1 MSSGDENNQM
11 SSRSEGSSKVSTL
24 SRLYA
29 VHINGARM
37 VFSMNPASPGAP
49 IVLYLHG
56 GPGDACIP
64 LTMRYNAA
72 LERDF
77 RFINLDQRGSGLSYH
92 PFAPDEVVTIDSMVE
107 DVHQFVLKLLRAYGQ
122 DSLILI
128 GHSWGSVLGLEMV
141 KRYPSLVRC
150 YIGLGQVVSMRAAL
164 QLRRHWGQQNLGP
177 RLASIV
183 SRESGA
189 ADMVL
194 LINELLSR
202 GGVAMLFRSWKRIMT
217 YLRSPY
223 YNWSRLLNHAK
234 GVAQS
239 RARLNA
245 ELEQVDF
252 SGQTSFGAPVYFISG
267 RYDRHLPGILIE
279 RFADGLKS
287 PHRFIRFDRS
297 GHCPQWDEPERFAA
311 TVKALCL

>member
-1 MSSGDENNQM
+1 MTGPM
-11 SSRSEGSSKVSTL
+11 VLLSSRSHIYQT
-24 SRLYA
+24 R
-29 VHINGARM
+29 INGAHF
-37 VFSMNPASPGAP
+37 VFSMNPAPRRAP
-49 IVLYLHG
+49 IILYLHG

-92 PFAPDEVVTIDSMVE
+92 PFAPGEVVTIDSMVE
-107 DVHQFVLKLLRAYGQ
+107 DVHQFVLELLRTYGQ

-164 QLRRHWGQQNLGP
+164 RLRRHWGQQSWGS
-177 RLASIV
+177 RLASVV

-189 ADMVL
+189 ADVVL
-194 LINELLSR
+194 MLDELLSR
-202 GGVAMLFRSWKRIMT
+202 GGVAMLFGSLERIMT

-223 YNWSRLLNHAK
+223 YNWSRLLNHVK

-239 RARLNA
+239 RARLDA

-267 RYDRHLPGILIE
+267 KYDRHLPGSLVE

-287 PHRFIRFDRS
+287 PHRFICFDRS

>member
-1 MSSGDENNQM
+1 MTGRIAVFPS
-11 SSRSEGSSKVSTL
+11 SSRIYGTQ
-24 SRLYA
+24 
-29 VHINGARM
+29 INGAHF
-37 VFSMNPASPGAP
+37 VFSMNPASRRAP
-49 IVLYLHG
+49 IILYLHG

-92 PFAPDEVVTIDSMVE
+92 PFAPGEVVTIDSMVE
-107 DVHQFVLKLLRAYGQ
+107 DVHQFVLELLRAYGQ

-141 KRYPSLVRC
+141 KRYPSLARC

-164 QLRRHWGQQNLGP
+164 RLRRHWGQQSWGS

-183 SRESGA
+183 SEESGV
-189 ADMVL
+189 ADVVL
-194 LINELLSR
+194 MLDELLSR
-202 GGVAMLFRSWKRIMT
+202 GGVAMLFGSLERIMT

-239 RARLNA
+239 RARLDA

-267 RYDRHLPGILIE
+267 KYDRHLPGSLVK

-287 PHRFIRFDRS
+287 PHRFICFDRS

>member
-1 MSSGDENNQM
+1 MTGRTM
-11 SSRSEGSSKVSTL
+11 AVPSR
-24 SRLYA
+24 SRLYRA
-29 VHINGARM
+29 QINGTHL
-37 VFSMNPASPGAP
+37 VFSMNPAPRRAP
-49 IVLYLHG
+49 IILYLHG

-64 LTMRYNAA
+64 LTMQYNAA

-92 PFAPDEVVTIDSMVE
+92 PFAPDETVTIDSMVE
-107 DVHQFVLKLLRAYGQ
+107 DVHQFVLELLRAYMQ

-141 KRYPSLVRC
+141 KRYPSLIRS

-164 QLRRHWGQQNLGP
+164 RLRRNWGRQSLGP
-177 RLASIV
+177 RLGSIV
-183 SRESGA
+183 SSESGT

-194 LINELLSR
+194 MVDELLSR
-202 GGVAMLFRSWKRIMT
+202 GGAAMLFGSLGRIMT

-223 YNWSRLLNHAK
+223 YNWPRLLNHAK
-234 GVAQS
+234 GASQS
-239 RARLNA
+239 RARLDA

-267 RYDRHLPGILIE
+267 RYDRHLPGSLVE

-311 TVKALCL
+311 TVKAICL

>member
-1 MSSGDENNQM
+1 MT
-11 SSRSEGSSKVSTL
+11 SRADVVPSI
-24 SRLYA
+24 SRLYRTQ
-29 VHINGARM
+29 INGTRL
-37 VFSMNPASPGAP
+37 VFSMNPAPRPAP

-92 PFAPDEVVTIDSMVE
+92 PFAPGEVVTIDSMVE
-107 DVHQFVLKLLRAYGQ
+107 DVHQFVLELLHAYGH

-141 KRYPSLVRC
+141 KRYPSLIRC

-164 QLRRHWGQQNLGP
+164 RLRRHWGKQSSGSQLG
-177 RLASIV
+177 SIV

-194 LINELLSR
+194 MIDELLSR
-202 GGVAMLFRSWKRIMT
+202 GGAAMLFGSLERIMA

-223 YNWSRLLNHAK
+223 YNWPRLLNHAK

-245 ELEQVDF
+245 ELERVDF
-252 SGQTSFGAPVYFISG
+252 SGQTSLGAPVYFISG
-267 RYDRHLPGILIE
+267 KYDRHLPGSLVA

-287 PHRFIRFDRS
+287 PHRFIRFGRS

-311 TVKALCL
+311 MVKAICL

>member
-1 MSSGDENNQM
+1 MTSRADVV
-11 SSRSEGSSKVSTL
+11 SSRSHIYQTQ
-24 SRLYA
+24 
-29 VHINGARM
+29 INGAHF
-37 VFSMNPASPGAP
+37 VFSMNPAPRRAP
-49 IVLYLHG
+49 IILYLHG

-64 LTMRYNAA
+64 LTMHYNAA

-92 PFAPDEVVTIDSMVE
+92 PFAPGEVVTIDSMVE
-107 DVHQFVLKLLRAYGQ
+107 DVHQFVLELLRAYGQ

-164 QLRRHWGQQNLGP
+164 RLRRHWGQQSLGS
-177 RLASIV
+177 RLGAIV
-183 SRESGA
+183 SKESGA

-194 LINELLSR
+194 MVDELLSR
-202 GGVAMLFRSWKRIMT
+202 GGVAMLFGSLGRIMT
-217 YLRSPY
+217 YLRSPC
-223 YNWSRLLNHAK
+223 YNWSRLLNHVK

-239 RARLNA
+239 RARLDA

-252 SGQTSFGAPVYFISG
+252 NGQTSFGAPVYFISG
-267 RYDRHLPGILIE
+267 KYDRHLPGSLVE

-287 PHRFIRFDRS
+287 THRFIRFDRS

>member
-1 MSSGDENNQM
+1 MTGRIAVFPSS
-11 SSRSEGSSKVSTL
+11 
-24 SRLYA
+24 SRLYGTQ
-29 VHINGARM
+29 INGAHF
-37 VFSMNPASPGAP
+37 VFSMNPAPRRAP
-49 IVLYLHG
+49 IILYLHG

-92 PFAPDEVVTIDSMVE
+92 PFVPGEVVTIDSMVE
-107 DVHQFVLKLLRAYGQ
+107 DVHQFV
-122 DSLILI
+122 
-128 GHSWGSVLGLEMV
+128 
-141 KRYPSLVRC
+141 
-150 YIGLGQVVSMRAAL
+150 VSMRAAL
-164 QLRRHWGQQNLGP
+164 RLRRHWGQQSWGS
-177 RLASIV
+177 RLASVV

-189 ADMVL
+189 ADVVLMVD
-194 LINELLSR
+194 ELLSR
-202 GGVAMLFRSWKRIMT
+202 GGVAMLFGSLERIMT

-239 RARLNA
+239 RARLDA

-267 RYDRHLPGILIE
+267 KYDRHLPGSLVE

-287 PHRFIRFDRS
+287 PHRFIRFNRS

>member
-1 MSSGDENNQM
+1 MTGRIAVFPS
-11 SSRSEGSSKVSTL
+11 SSRIYGTQ
-24 SRLYA
+24 
-29 VHINGARM
+29 INGAHF
-37 VFSMNPASPGAP
+37 VFSMNPASRRAP
-49 IVLYLHG
+49 IILYLHG

-92 PFAPDEVVTIDSMVE
+92 PFAPGEVVTIDSMVE
-107 DVHQFVLKLLRAYGQ
+107 DVHQFVLELLRAYGQ

-141 KRYPSLVRC
+141 KRYPSLARC

-164 QLRRHWGQQNLGP
+164 RLRRHWGQQSWGS

-183 SRESGA
+183 SEESGV
-189 ADMVL
+189 ADVVL
-194 LINELLSR
+194 MLDELLSR
-202 GGVAMLFRSWKRIMT
+202 GGVAMLFGSLGRIMT
-217 YLRSPY
+217 YLRSPC
-223 YNWSRLLNHAK
+223 YNWSRLLNHVK

-239 RARLNA
+239 RARLDA

-252 SGQTSFGAPVYFISG
+252 NGQTSFGAPVYFISG
-267 RYDRHLPGILIE
+267 KYDRHLPGSLVE

-287 PHRFIRFDRS
+287 THRFIRFDRS

>member
-1 MSSGDENNQM
+1 MTGPTVPF
-11 SSRSEGSSKVSTL
+11 SSRSRIYQTQ
-24 SRLYA
+24 
-29 VHINGARM
+29 INGAHF
-37 VFSMNPASPGAP
+37 VFSMNPAPRRAP
-49 IVLYLHG
+49 IILYFHG

-92 PFAPDEVVTIDSMVE
+92 PFVPGEVVTIDSMVE
-107 DVHQFVLKLLRAYGQ
+107 DVHQFVLELLRAYGQ

-164 QLRRHWGQQNLGP
+164 RLRRHWGQQSWGS
-177 RLASIV
+177 RLASVV

-189 ADMVL
+189 ADVVLMVD
-194 LINELLSR
+194 ELLSR
-202 GGVAMLFRSWKRIMT
+202 GGVAMLFGSLERIMT

-239 RARLNA
+239 RARLDA

-267 RYDRHLPGILIE
+267 KYDRHLPGSLVE
-279 RFADGLKS
+279 RFADRLKS

>member
-1 MSSGDENNQM
+1 MTGRTM
-11 SSRSEGSSKVSTL
+11 AVPSR
-24 SRLYA
+24 SRLYRA
-29 VHINGARM
+29 QINGTHL
-37 VFSMNPASPGAP
+37 VFSMNPAPRRAP
-49 IVLYLHG
+49 IILYLHG

-64 LTMRYNAA
+64 LTMQYNAA

-92 PFAPDEVVTIDSMVE
+92 PFAPDETVTIDSMVE
-107 DVHQFVLKLLRAYGQ
+107 DVHQFVLELLRAYMQ

-141 KRYPSLVRC
+141 KRYPSLIRS

-164 QLRRHWGQQNLGP
+164 RLRRNLGRQSLDP
-177 RLASIV
+177 RLGSIV
-183 SRESGA
+183 SSESGT
-189 ADMVL
+189 ADIVLMVD
-194 LINELLSR
+194 ELLSR
-202 GGVAMLFRSWKRIMT
+202 GGAAMLFGSLGRIMT

-234 GVAQS
+234 GVSQS
-239 RARLNA
+239 RARLDA

-267 RYDRHLPGILIE
+267 RYDRHLPGKLVE
-279 RFADGLKS
+279 QFAEGLKS

-297 GHCPQWDEPERFAA
+297 GHCPQWDESERFAA
-311 TVKALCL
+311 TVKAICL

>member
-1 MSSGDENNQM
+1 MTSRADIVC
-11 SSRSEGSSKVSTL
+11 SRSHIYQTQ
-24 SRLYA
+24 
-29 VHINGARM
+29 INGARL
-37 VFSMNPASPGAP
+37 VFSMNPAPRRAP

-92 PFAPDEVVTIDSMVE
+92 PFAPGEVVTIDSMVE
-107 DVHQFVLKLLRAYGQ
+107 DVHQFVLELLHVYGQ

-141 KRYPSLVRC
+141 KRYPWLVRC

-164 QLRRHWGQQNLGP
+164 RLRRHWGQQSLGS
-177 RLASIV
+177 RLGSIV
-183 SRESGA
+183 SKESGA
-189 ADMVL
+189 ADVVLMVD
-194 LINELLSR
+194 ELLSR
-202 GGVAMLFRSWKRIMT
+202 GGVAMLFGSLGRIMT
-217 YLRSPY
+217 YLRSPC
-223 YNWSRLLNHAK
+223 YNWSRLLNHVK

-239 RARLNA
+239 RARLDA

-267 RYDRHLPGILIE
+267 KYDRHLPGSLVE

-287 PHRFIRFDRS
+287 THRFIRFDRS

>member
-1 MSSGDENNQM
+1 MTGRIAVVPSS
-11 SSRSEGSSKVSTL
+11 
-24 SRLYA
+24 SRLYGTR
-29 VHINGARM
+29 INGARF
-37 VFSMNPASPGAP
+37 VFSMNPAPPRAP
-49 IVLYLHG
+49 IILYLHG

-92 PFAPDEVVTIDSMVE
+92 PFAPGEVVTIDSMVE

-183 SRESGA
+183 SRESGT

-202 GGVAMLFRSWKRIMT
+202 GGVAMLFRSLKRIMT

-223 YNWSRLLNHAK
+223 YNWLRLLNHAK

-267 RYDRHLPGILIE
+267 RYDRHLPGILVE
-279 RFADGLKS
+279 RFADRLKS
-287 PHRFIRFDRS
+287 PQRFIRFDCS

-311 TVKALCL
+311 TVKSLCL

>member
-1 MSSGDENNQM
+1 MTGPTVSF
-11 SSRSEGSSKVSTL
+11 SSRSYIYQT
-24 SRLYA
+24 R
-29 VHINGARM
+29 INGARF
-37 VFSMNPASPGAP
+37 VFSMNPAPPRAP
-49 IVLYLHG
+49 IILYLHG

-92 PFAPDEVVTIDSMVE
+92 PFAPGEVVTIDSMVE
-107 DVHQFVLKLLRAYGQ
+107 DVHQFVLELLRAYGQ

-164 QLRRHWGQQNLGP
+164 RLRRHWGQQSSGSRLG
-177 RLASIV
+177 AIV
-183 SRESGA
+183 SKESGA

-194 LINELLSR
+194 MIDELLSR
-202 GGVAMLFRSWKRIMT
+202 GGVAMLFGSLGRIMT
-217 YLRSPY
+217 YLRSPC
-223 YNWSRLLNHAK
+223 YNWSRLLNHVK

-239 RARLNA
+239 RARLDA

-252 SGQTSFGAPVYFISG
+252 NGQTSFGAPVYFISG
-267 RYDRHLPGILIE
+267 KYDRHLPGSLVE

-287 PHRFIRFDRS
+287 THRFIRFDRS

>member
-1 MSSGDENNQM
+1 
-11 SSRSEGSSKVSTL
+11 
-24 SRLYA
+24 
-29 VHINGARM
+29 
-37 VFSMNPASPGAP
+37 
-49 IVLYLHG
+49 
-56 GPGDACIP
+56 
-64 LTMRYNAA
+64 MRYNAA

-92 PFAPDEVVTIDSMVE
+92 PFAPDEAVTIDSMVE
-107 DVHQFVLKLLRAYGQ
+107 DVHQFVLGLLRVYGQ

-150 YIGLGQVVSMRAAL
+150 YIGLGQVVSMHAAL
-164 QLRRHWGQQNLGP
+164 RLRQNWAQQHLGP
-177 RLASIV
+177 KIGSIV
-183 SRESGA
+183 SGESGA
-189 ADMVL
+189 ADIVL
-194 LINELLSR
+194 MIDELLSR
-202 GGVAMLFRSWKRIMT
+202 GGAAMLFGSLGRIMT

-223 YNWSRLLNHAK
+223 YNWLRLLNHAK
-234 GVAQS
+234 GASQS
-239 RARLNA
+239 RARLDA

-267 RYDRHLPGILIE
+267 RYDRHLPGILVE

-287 PHRFIRFDRS
+287 PHRFIRFERS

-311 TVKALCL
+311 TVKAICL

>member
-1 MSSGDENNQM
+1 MSTH
-11 SSRSEGSSKVSTL
+11 SRIH
-24 SRLYA
+24 A
-29 VHINGARM
+29 AHIKGARM
-37 VFSMNPASPGAP
+37 VFSMNPTPRHAP
-49 IVLYLHG
+49 IILYLHG

-92 PFAPDEVVTIDSMVE
+92 PFAPGEAVTIDSMVE
-107 DVHQFVLKLLRAYGQ
+107 DVHQFALKLLCAYGQ
-122 DSLILI
+122 DSLILV

-141 KRYPSLVRC
+141 KRYPSLIRC
-150 YIGLGQVVSMRAAL
+150 YIGLGQVVSMKGAL
-164 QLRRHWGQQNLGP
+164 RLRRHWGQQSLGS
-177 RLASIV
+177 RLGSIV

-194 LINELLSR
+194 MVDELLSR
-202 GGVAMLFRSWKRIMT
+202 GGVATLFGSLERIMT

-223 YNWSRLLNHAK
+223 YNWPRLLNHVK

-239 RARLNA
+239 RARLDA

-252 SGQTSFGAPVYFISG
+252 SGQTSFGTPVYFISG
-267 RYDRHLPGILIE
+267 KYDRHLPGSLVE
-279 RFADGLKS
+279 RFAEGLKS
-287 PHRFIRFDRS
+287 PHRFIRFGRS
-297 GHCPQWDEPERFAA
+297 GHCPQWDEPERFAT

>member
-1 MSSGDENNQM
+1 
-11 SSRSEGSSKVSTL
+11 
-24 SRLYA
+24 
-29 VHINGARM
+29 
-37 VFSMNPASPGAP
+37 
-49 IVLYLHG
+49 
-56 GPGDACIP
+56 
-64 LTMRYNAA
+64 MRYNAA

-92 PFAPDEVVTIDSMVE
+92 PFAPDEAVTIDSMVE
-107 DVHQFVLKLLRAYGQ
+107 DVRQFVLGLLRVYGQ

-150 YIGLGQVVSMRAAL
+150 YIGLGQVISMHAAL
-164 QLRRHWGQQNLGP
+164 RLRQNWAQQHLGP
-177 RLASIV
+177 RIGSIV
-183 SRESGA
+183 SGESGA
-189 ADMVL
+189 ADIVL
-194 LINELLSR
+194 MIDELLSR
-202 GGVAMLFRSWKRIMT
+202 GGAAMLFGSLGRIMT

-223 YNWSRLLNHAK
+223 YNWPRLLNHAK
-234 GVAQS
+234 GASQS
-239 RARLNA
+239 RARLDA

-267 RYDRHLPGILIE
+267 RYDRHLPGSLVE

-311 TVKALCL
+311 TVKAICL

>member
-1 MSSGDENNQM
+1 MTSRADIVC
-11 SSRSEGSSKVSTL
+11 SRSHIYQTQ
-24 SRLYA
+24 
-29 VHINGARM
+29 INGARL
-37 VFSMNPASPGAP
+37 VFSMNPAPRRAP

-92 PFAPDEVVTIDSMVE
+92 PFAPGEVVTIDSMVE
-107 DVHQFVLKLLRAYGQ
+107 DVHQFVLELLHVYGQ

-141 KRYPSLVRC
+141 KRYPWLVRC

-164 QLRRHWGQQNLGP
+164 RLRRHWGQQSLGS
-177 RLASIV
+177 RLGSIV
-183 SRESGA
+183 SKESGA
-189 ADMVL
+189 ADVVLMVD
-194 LINELLSR
+194 ELLSR
-202 GGVAMLFRSWKRIMT
+202 GGVAMLFGSLGRIMT
-217 YLRSPY
+217 YLRSPC
-223 YNWSRLLNHAK
+223 YNWSRLLNHVK

-239 RARLNA
+239 RARLDA

-252 SGQTSFGAPVYFISG
+252 SGQTSFGSPVYFISG
-267 RYDRHLPGILIE
+267 KYDRHLPGSLVE
-279 RFADGLKS
+279 RFANGLKS
-287 PHRFIRFDRS
+287 AHRFIRFDRS

>member
-1 MSSGDENNQM
+1 MTGRIAVVPSS
-11 SSRSEGSSKVSTL
+11 
-24 SRLYA
+24 SRLYGTR
-29 VHINGARM
+29 INGARF
-37 VFSMNPASPGAP
+37 VFSMNPAPPHAP
-49 IVLYLHG
+49 IILYLHG

-92 PFAPDEVVTIDSMVE
+92 PFAPGEVVTIDSMVE
-107 DVHQFVLKLLRAYGQ
+107 DVHQFVLQLLGAYGQ
-122 DSLILI
+122 DSLILV

-141 KRYPSLVRC
+141 KRYPWLVRC

-164 QLRRHWGQQNLGP
+164 RLRRYWGQQSLGS
-177 RLASIV
+177 RLGAIV
-183 SRESGA
+183 SKESGA
-189 ADMVL
+189 ADVVL
-194 LINELLSR
+194 MLDELLSR
-202 GGVAMLFRSWKRIMT
+202 GGVAMLFGSLGRIMT
-217 YLRSPY
+217 YLRSPC
-223 YNWSRLLNHAK
+223 YNWSRLLNHVK

-239 RARLNA
+239 RARLDT

-267 RYDRHLPGILIE
+267 KYDRHLPGSLVE

-287 PHRFIRFDRS
+287 AHGFIRFDRS

-311 TVKALCL
+311 TVKALCV

>member
-1 MSSGDENNQM
+1 MTGRIAVFPSS
-11 SSRSEGSSKVSTL
+11 
-24 SRLYA
+24 SRLYGTQ
-29 VHINGARM
+29 INGARF
-37 VFSMNPASPGAP
+37 VFSMNPAPRCAP
-49 IVLYLHG
+49 IILYLHG

-92 PFAPDEVVTIDSMVE
+92 PFAPDEIVTIDSMVE
-107 DVHQFVLKLLRAYGQ
+107 DVHQFVLELLHVYGQ

-164 QLRRHWGQQNLGP
+164 RLRRRWGQQSWGSRLG
-177 RLASIV
+177 SIV

-189 ADMVL
+189 ADVVL
-194 LINELLSR
+194 MLDELLSR
-202 GGVAMLFRSWKRIMT
+202 GGVAMLFGSLERIMT

-239 RARLNA
+239 RARLDA

-252 SGQTSFGAPVYFISG
+252 SGQTSFAAPVYFISG
-267 RYDRHLPGILIE
+267 KYDRHLPGSLVKQ
-279 RFADGLKS
+279 FADGLKS
-287 PHRFIRFDRS
+287 PHRFIRFNRS

>member
-1 MSSGDENNQM
+1 MS
-11 SSRSEGSSKVSTL
+11 TH
-24 SRLYA
+24 SRLHA
-29 VHINGARM
+29 MHINGTRL
-37 VFSMNPASPGAP
+37 VFSMNSTPRHAP
-49 IVLYLHG
+49 IILYLHG

-92 PFAPDEVVTIDSMVE
+92 PFAPGEPVTIDSMVE
-107 DVHQFVLKLLRAYGQ
+107 DIHQFVLELLRAYGQ
-122 DSLILI
+122 DSLILV

-141 KRYPSLVRC
+141 KRYPWLIRR

-164 QLRRHWGQQNLGP
+164 RLRRHWGQQSLGP
-177 RLASIV
+177 RLGSIV

-194 LINELLSR
+194 MVDELLSR
-202 GGVAMLFRSWKRIMT
+202 GGVAMLFGSLERIMT

-223 YNWSRLLNHAK
+223 YNWSRLLNHVK

-239 RARLNA
+239 RARLDA

-252 SGQTSFGAPVYFISG
+252 SGQTSFGTPVYFISG
-267 RYDRHLPGILIE
+267 KYDRHLPGSLVE
-279 RFADGLKS
+279 RFAEGLKS
-287 PHRFIRFDRS
+287 PHRFIRFGRS
-297 GHCPQWDEPERFAA
+297 GHCPQWDEPERFAT